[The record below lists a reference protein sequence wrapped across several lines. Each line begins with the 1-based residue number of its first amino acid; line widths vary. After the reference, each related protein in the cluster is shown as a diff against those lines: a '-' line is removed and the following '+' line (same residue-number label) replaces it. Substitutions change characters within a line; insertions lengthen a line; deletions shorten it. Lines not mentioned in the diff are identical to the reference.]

1 MMENTTQLAYERT
14 RLACERTLMA
24 WIRTAF
30 SLISFGFT
38 IYKFFG
44 FQAGRSDIPTSSDK
58 ILSPRVFAMAMITIG
73 VVALTLATIEERR
86 TLIRLAQE
94 SGTRH
99 RSVAIVVAA
108 LVSAMGMVALV
119 VVLLGG

>member
-1 MMENTTQLAYERT
+1 MENTTQLAYERT

-24 WIRTAF
+24 WIRTSF

-44 FQAGRSDIPTSSDK
+44 FQSGKGDVHAASDR
-58 ILSPRVFAMAMITIG
+58 ILSPREFAMAMISIG

-94 SGTRH
+94 SGMPH
-99 RSVAIVVAA
+99 RSVAVVVAA
-108 LVSAMGMVALV
+108 LVSAMGLAALV

>member
-1 MMENTTQLAYERT
+1 MENTTQLAYERT

-44 FQAGRSDIPTSSDK
+44 FQPEKGGVHASSDK
-58 ILSPRVFAMAMITIG
+58 ILSPRGFAMAMITIG
-73 VVALTLATIEERR
+73 VVALTLATFEERR
-86 TLIRLAQE
+86 TMARLAKE
-94 SGTRH
+94 SGTTS
-99 RSVAIVVAA
+99 RSVAVVVAA
-108 LVSAMGMVALV
+108 LVSAMGLVALV
-119 VVLLGG
+119 VVFLGG

>member
-1 MMENTTQLAYERT
+1 MENTTQLAYERT

-44 FQAGRSDIPTSSDK
+44 FQPGTGDAHSDK
-58 ILSPRVFAMAMITIG
+58 ILSPREFAMAMITIG
-73 VVALTLATIEERR
+73 VVALTLATIAERR
-86 TLIRLAQE
+86 TMIRLAQE
-94 SGTRH
+94 SGTSH
-99 RSVAIVVAA
+99 RSVAVVVAG
-108 LVSAMGMVALV
+108 LVSAMGLVALV